1 MKKALCLLLALLL
14 ALLMPGC
21 GAAQG
26 APTVPE
32 TPESEALIITGDYT
46 LFALSYADQLVA
58 ADAMELFSTLTLAE
72 NGGSLTIGAEQG
84 RVLDWEVRDGQLTLH
99 STLGSFSGMSW
110 DSVAVAA
117 MYVFPPTS
125 RISSENVR
133 AHPVSSSSGP
143 AAAQMSSMLRYSSS
157 GFAALRRYLGT
168 DSPACIQA
176 SFRRRFHPGAGRGR
190 SSAACG

>member
-99 STLGSFSGMSW
+99 STLGSFSGTVA
-110 DSVAVAA
+110 DGVAVLTSDGETRLYYAA
-117 MYVFPPTS
+117 PCADLSAYSPLDRDALEVYLLQEALGETELPDMEALLES
-125 RISSENVR
+125 L
-133 AHPVSSSSGP
+133 P
-143 AAAQMSSMLRYSSS
+143 AAPAESEEPE
-157 GFAALRRYLGT
+157 G
-168 DSPACIQA
+168 SPA
-176 SFRRRFHPGAGRGR
+176 P
-190 SSAACG
+190 

>member
-1 MKKALCLLLALLL
+1 MKRALCLLLALLL

-32 TPESEALIITGDYT
+32 TPEPEALIITGDYT

-84 RVLDWEVRDGQLTLH
+84 RVLDWEVRDGQLTLGETRLYYAAPGADLNAY
-99 STLGSFSGMSW
+99 SPLDRDALEAYLLKEALGETELPDMEALLESL
-110 DSVAVAA
+110 
-117 MYVFPPTS
+117 
-125 RISSENVR
+125 
-133 AHPVSSSSGP
+133 P
-143 AAAQMSSMLRYSSS
+143 AAPAESEEPE
-157 GFAALRRYLGT
+157 G
-168 DSPACIQA
+168 SPA
-176 SFRRRFHPGAGRGR
+176 P
-190 SSAACG
+190 